1 MLVGATLT
9 VSPTG
14 SGDCTNTPCSTMQE
28 AIAAANSG
36 DTIQLAAGTYQGS
49 GFREQIINA
58 KDLTI
63 IGAGIDQT
71 IIDLENEG

>member
-1 MLVGATLT
+1 
-9 VSPTG
+9 
-14 SGDCTNTPCSTMQE
+14 MQE

-71 IIDLENEG
+71 LIDLENEG